1 MNLLKWYGLVLVSRG
16 VNPNWEARVRE
27 ALSLS
32 PPLALGNADQ
42 YTVGTLVDVLR
53 AVPTD
58 MESPFGL
65 LRKQYEDGVLS
76 DMEYVLA
83 AIEKVQPVVVLHFSL
98 TGRVPEV

>member
-16 VNPNWEARVRE
+16 TNPNWEERVWQASHR
-27 ALSLS
+27 S
-32 PPLALGNADQ
+32 PPLELSNADQ

-58 MESPFGL
+58 AGSPFGL
-65 LRKQYEDGVLS
+65 LLAQYEDGVIT